1 MFSRC
6 SRSVEDGE
14 PWSSAASFMPY
25 FLPIRSVLVRWTDF
39 GENANTACKG
49 RGEGVRADRLN
60 AAHLR
65 PRRTHAGNW
74 RPLSTPPVR
83 VSAGKQVVWSNPLM
97 YGGPHEPKIK
107 LTKQMI
113 VSKHTHTQNNI
124 YIYLDLLVYLFTV
137 KLILYLFV
145 FQLDFTFYLLI
156 YASLYS
162 YDYFLKIF
170 FCFLHFFY

>member
-83 VSAGKQVVWSNPLM
+83 VSAGKQVVWSSPLM
-97 YGGPHEPKIK
+97 YGGPHESKIK

-113 VSKHTHTQNNI
+113 VSKHTHTHTKQ
-124 YIYLDLLVYLFTV
+124 Y
-137 KLILYLFV
+137 LYLFWFACV
-145 FQLDFTFYLLI
+145 FLYRLINPLFIRLPIWFYILFIDLRI
-156 YASLYS
+156 RACKIASQTS
-162 YDYFLKIF
+162 WS
-170 FCFLHFFY
+170 